1 MSRLLTVSVSQ
12 KAAFNCEL
20 DESVPPVKADPSQIH
35 QTVINLI
42 TNASEALGDK
52 GGVVTITTGAIECDA
67 EYFADSYLGE
77 ELPEGTYAYIEVT
90 DTGCG
95 MSEEMIE
102 KIFDPFFTTK
112 FMGRGLGLAAVLGI
126 VRGHRGAIKIQS
138 EPGKGTVF
146 RILFPCCED
155 PMQTLKG
162 KGREFEEWSGSGTVL
177 VIDDEEMVRKIAAEM
192 LESLGFDTMTAADG
206 HEALEMFR
214 KHQDQIAIVLL
225 DLTMP
230 IMSGEE
236 VFEEIK
242 RIKGDVSVVLST
254 GYTAL
259 DAMARFEGKDLA
271 GFIQKPYKYE
281 VLGKIFRNVLGE

>member
-1 MSRLLTVSVSQ
+1 
-12 KAAFNCEL
+12 
-20 DESVPPVKADPSQIH
+20 
-35 QTVINLI
+35 
-42 TNASEALGDK
+42 LGDK
-52 GGVVTITTGAIECDA
+52 SGVVTITTGAMECNA

-77 ELPEGTYAYIEVT
+77 KLPEGTYAYIEVT

-146 RILFPCCED
+146 RILLPCCED
-155 PMQTLKG
+155 PMETLKG
-162 KGREFEEWSGSGTVL
+162 EDTELKEWSGSGTIL
-177 VIDDEEMVRKIAAEM
+177 VVDDEEMVRKIAAEM
-192 LESLGFDTMTAADG
+192 LELLGFDTMTSADG
-206 HEALEMFR
+206 QEAIEVFR

-225 DLTMP
+225 DLSMP
-230 IMSGEE
+230 TMSGEE

-242 RIKGDVSVVLST
+242 RIKNDVCVVLSS
-254 GYTAL
+254 GYTEL
-259 DAMARFEGKDLA
+259 DAMAHFEGKDLS
-271 GFIQKPYKYE
+271 GFIQKPYKFE
-281 VLGKIFRNVLGE
+281 VLRKILRNVLGE